1 MNTHR
6 GIRLYRGLL
15 LCYPR
20 SFRHEYGPDMVLLF
34 SDQLGDEPAPRVWC
48 RGLID
53 LAVTVPTRHLE
64 AHLKRPPN
72 SLVPVIFAAL
82 AVASILVAVIAGTN
96 PGIAL
101 GALSVAAVAT
111 VLAVVSARQTRR
123 ITAATS
129 TTAQWWKPLALGAG
143 ALVAVIILEGATD
156 LSLWMPMFITVLF
169 SLLMIAAG
177 LVLGIAHLLI
187 THFRHAAR

>member
-6 GIRLYRGLL
+6 GLGLYRGLL

-64 AHLKRPPN
+64 AHMNRPPN

-82 AVASILVAVIAGTN
+82 ALASILVAVIAGTN

-101 GALSVAAVAT
+101 GALAVAAAAT
-111 VLAVVSARQTRR
+111 VLAVASARQTRR
-123 ITAATS
+123 ITAAAS
-129 TTAQWWKPLALGAG
+129 TTAQWWKPLALGAS
-143 ALVAVIILEGATD
+143 ALLAMVVAEGATD
-156 LSLWMPMFITVLF
+156 LSLWMPMIITVLF

-177 LVLGIAHLLI
+177 LVLGIAHLFS
-187 THFRHAAR
+187 THSRHAAR

>member
-6 GIRLYRGLL
+6 GLGLYRGLL

-20 SFRHEYGPDMVLLF
+20 SFRREYGPDMVLLF

-64 AHLKRPPN
+64 AHMNRPPN
-72 SLVPVIFAAL
+72 SLVPV
-82 AVASILVAVIAGTN
+82 
-96 PGIAL
+96 AL
-101 GALSVAAVAT
+101 GALAVAAVAT
-111 VLAVVSARQTRR
+111 ALTVVSARQTRR

-129 TTAQWWKPLALGAG
+129 TTAQWWKPLALGAS
-143 ALVAVIILEGATD
+143 ALLAMIIAEGATD
-156 LSLWMPMFITVLF
+156 LSLWMPMIITVLF
-169 SLLMIAAG
+169 SLLMIATG
-177 LVLGIAHLLI
+177 LVLGIAHLLT
-187 THFRHAAR
+187 THSRHAAH

>member
-1 MNTHR
+1 MNRHR
-6 GIRLYRGLL
+6 GLGLYRGLL

-20 SFRHEYGPDMVLLF
+20 SFRREYGPDMVLLF

-64 AHLKRPPN
+64 AHMNRPPN
-72 SLVPVIFAAL
+72 SLVPVTFAAL
-82 AVASILVAVIAGTN
+82 AVASTLVAIIAGTN

-101 GALSVAAVAT
+101 GALAIAAVAT
-111 VLAVVSARQTRR
+111 ALTVVSARQTRR

-129 TTAQWWKPLALGAG
+129 TTAQWWKPLALGAS
-143 ALVAVIILEGATD
+143 ALLAMIIAEGATD
-156 LSLWMPMFITVLF
+156 LSLWMPMIITVLF
-169 SLLMIAAG
+169 SLLMIATG
-177 LVLGIAHLLI
+177 LVLGIAHLLT
-187 THFRHAAR
+187 THSRHAAH

>member
-6 GIRLYRGLL
+6 GIGLYRGLL

-20 SFRHEYGPDMVLLF
+20 SFRHEYGTDMVLLF

-64 AHLKRPPN
+64 AHMHRPPN

-82 AVASILVAVIAGTN
+82 AVASILLAVIAGTN

-101 GALSVAAVAT
+101 GALTLGAVAG
-111 VLAVVSARQTRR
+111 VLAVVSARQTRQ

-129 TTAQWWKPLALGAG
+129 TTAQWWKPLALGAS
-143 ALVAVIILEGATD
+143 ALL
-156 LSLWMPMFITVLF
+156 
-169 SLLMIAAG
+169 
-177 LVLGIAHLLI
+177 
-187 THFRHAAR
+187 